1 MSNHYSDQ
9 FAHIETTCGSLL
21 CELKKIWDEV
31 GEPEDDRDTMLLQIE
46 QECLRI
52 YMRKVDGAKKCR
64 AKLQREV
71 EVAEKEI
78 SDISASL
85 GVKPVNRDRK
95 PGGNLREELQTIVPL
110 LEDMRRQKV
119 ERKNQFVEVLDQLR
133 KISNEIFGLREDIC
147 YDVDAYGTNMSVHR
161 LEELRR
167 ELRELQNE
175 KITRLNQVQD
185 HLNNLKS
192 LCLVLDIDFK
202 ETVCKIHPNL
212 DDSKGTKDVSDGTI
226 ARLAAKIQS
235 MRDVKIQ
242 RMLKLQ
248 DLAASLLELWHLMD
262 TPVVEQQMF
271 QNVTSQIAASEPEI
285 IEPGMLSMKNIK
297 NVEVEES
304 RLEQLKVSRMKE
316 FVLKKQVELED
327 ICKKTHMVAEPLH
340 SIDYSMKA
348 METGALDPMYLIEQ
362 IELQISKVKEEAL
375 SRKEILEKV
384 EKWLSACEEES
395 WLEEYNRDDNR
406 YNAGRGAHLA
416 LKRAEKARAMV
427 NKIPAMVEALISKT
441 EAWEIEHGTV
451 FLYDGAQLISIL
463 EQYSSLRQEKEQEKQ
478 RQRDQKRLQGQLMA
492 EQEARYGSKPSPS
505 KSGKKVSRTSEAV
518 ANNRKFSLGG
528 ALLQHPKPE
537 NPAIHLHSSK
547 KGEYLNRKS
556 SLAHQ
561 QTNGFATHS
570 ARRNSEIPGQS
581 VKKPISSAPNAYE
594 VASPVIRKPLS
605 PVSFP
610 VSSNTNIPNIQ
621 DQKTVH
627 NGQSKVAARCKTP
640 MGTPATGM
648 SAYRGDEENRTPKT
662 VPIPVPTTP
671 STVSA
676 PMLMAVTPASPVSFG
691 AKKADNTLKEV
702 EYSFE
707 EVRAGFLYPISHS

>member
-52 YMRKVDGAKKCR
+52 YMRKVDDAKKCR

-71 EVAEKEI
+71 EVAEAEI

-110 LEDMRRQKV
+110 LEDIRRQKV

-161 LEELRR
+161 LEELHR

-235 MRDVKIQ
+235 MRAVKIQ

-285 IEPGMLSMKNIK
+285 IEPGMLSMNNIK
-297 NVEVEES
+297 NVEVEVS

-327 ICKKTHMVAEPLH
+327 TCKKTHMVAEPLH

-348 METGALDPMYLIEQ
+348 METGALDPMYLMEQ

-395 WLEEYNRDDNR
+395 WLEEYSRDDNR

-505 KSGKKVSRTSEAV
+505 KSGKKVSRASEAV
-518 ANNRKFSLGG
+518 ANNRKF
-528 ALLQHPKPE
+528 
-537 NPAIHLHSSK
+537 
-547 KGEYLNRKS
+547 

-581 VKKPISSAPNAYE
+581 VKKPISSAPKAYE

-676 PMLMAVTPASPVSFG
+676 PMLVAVTPASPVSFV